1 VNCDFPLAL
10 SNSLLFEIVNAKRL
24 HSKMRYQVNVMRR
37 HIIAGLAL
45 ILVAGCASEAPEKAA
60 GGGGGLNPAPAMLEA
75 GADVPKFSLTG
86 TDGKTYTPASLTEKG
101 PAFVYFVKESCTANP
116 RALPLYNELYK
127 AYGEKITFVA
137 VINSEK
143 DAAEAWKKEF
153 GADYVA
159 LLDPD
164 MQVIKAFGLD
174 QSQHTFL
181 INKDGKIDQAFHGFG
196 QDALD
201 PLSQE
206 MAKIGGGEA
215 AKLDFSNAPRRRAFG

>member
-1 VNCDFPLAL
+1 MAL
-10 SNSLLFEIVNAKRL
+10 L
-24 HSKMRYQVNVMRR
+24 
-37 HIIAGLAL
+37 
-45 ILVAGCASEAPEKAA
+45 LVAGCASEAPETTAA
-60 GGGGGLNPAPAMLEA
+60 GGGLNPAPGMLEA

-86 TDGKTYTPASLTEKG
+86 TDGKTHTPETLTENG
-101 PAFVYFVKESCTANP
+101 PAFVYFVKEVCTANP

-127 AYGEKITFVA
+127 AYGDKINFVA

-143 DAAEAWKKEF
+143 AAAEAWKKEF

-181 INKDGKIDQAFHGFG
+181 INKEGKIEQAFHGFG
-196 QDALD
+196 QDALE

-206 MAKIGGGEA
+206 MAKVGGSDV
-215 AKLDFSNAPRRRAFG
+215 AKLDFSNAPRRRAYG